1 MEIYVLKSSA
11 CLAFFFAFYKLFLEN
26 TSIHGFKR
34 FYLLGS
40 VISAFII
47 PLITFTNFVE
57 GTSIPYG
64 HSEEISQLPFLQT
77 KEHVIPSG
85 LFILYSLYGFG
96 LLFFTIQ
103 FFRNLF
109 YLIQQIRKNPKCH
122 FPKVVYVLL
131 KDAAIPF
138 TFLNYIFLNKQQYET
153 RQIPQ
158 VVLLH
163 EETHTLQK
171 HSLDL
176 IFISLLQIVLWF
188 NPLLYFIKRSIKLN
202 HEFLADR
209 AVLNVGT
216 EISEYQKIV
225 LAFSSYPQTPILA
238 HSLNYSSIKK
248 RFIVMKTRTS
258 NRTIWLRSLL
268 ILPLLSLLIVGFS
281 EKQTIQKGTES
292 LNTLIENTT
301 DSEIKEFNTLAQKYN
316 AIAIENRI
324 IPIKDLQLLETI
336 YKKMTHEQRARAEA
350 FPEGI
355 SKMAPQAY
363 ANKKE
368 RLLFVG
374 LILPPT
380 PNPNPVEYIKEL
392 AQKGAIFY
400 IGPHKYSSEEAI
412 ELVRKSKMDITID
425 VSQYPE
431 VRLGGC

>member
-1 MEIYVLKSSA
+1 MEIYILKSSA

-40 VISAFII
+40 VTAAFLI
-47 PLITFTNFVE
+47 PLITFTSYVE
-57 GTSIPYG
+57 GTAIPFG
-64 HSEEISQLPFLQT
+64 NSEEISQLTFLQT
-77 KEHVIPSG
+77 KEDTIPSG
-85 LFILYSLYGFG
+85 LFILYSLYGIG
-96 LLFFTIQ
+96 VLFFSIQ

-109 YLIQQIRKNPKCH
+109 YLIQQILKNPKCH

-131 KDAAIPF
+131 KDSVIPY
-138 TFLNYIFLNKQQYET
+138 TFFSYIFLNKQQYET

-163 EETHTLQK
+163 EKAHALQK

-176 IFISLLQIVLWF
+176 LFISLLQIVLWF

-202 HEFLADR
+202 HEFLADQ

-248 RFIVMKTRTS
+248 RFTVMKTRTS
-258 NRTIWLRSLL
+258 KRTIWLRSLL

-281 EKQTIQKGTES
+281 VKQTIQKSTES
-292 LNTLIENTT
+292 SKEGIEKATE
-301 DSEIKEFNTLAQKYN
+301 SEIMEFNTLTKKYS
-316 AIAIENRI
+316 AIATENRA
-324 IPIKDLQLLETI
+324 IPLKDLQLLETI
-336 YKKMTHEQRARAEA
+336 YKRMTYEQRAAAEA
-350 FPEGI
+350 FPQGI
-355 SKMAPQAY
+355 SKMPPQAY
-363 ANKKE
+363 ANKIE
-368 RLLFVG
+368 QPLFVG
-374 LILPPT
+374 PLIPPT

-392 AQKGAIFY
+392 AQKGATFY
-400 IGPHKYSSEEAI
+400 MGPHKYSTEEAI
-412 ELVRKSKMDITID
+412 ELVRKSKMETTID